1 MTQGKKN
8 NHQACS
14 VVFWDVA
21 GGCAH
26 SCSPSICV
34 LYHLLLAPRQCE
46 QQESKTASEMTEL
59 LHRLSSL
66 QEENTR
72 LAWDKSN
79 LADVLKRTQCELEL
93 EKQANRY

>member
-1 MTQGKKN
+1 MWQ
-8 NHQACS
+8 
-14 VVFWDVA
+14 VDVLI
-21 GGCAH
+21 
-26 SCSPSICV
+26 PSICV